1 MESKVGKRNHSMG
14 REVILLGISDQR
26 ELQWL
31 VFVVFS
37 LVYAVTVLGNL
48 TIITLASLDSQLH
61 TPMYFFLSNLAFLNL
76 CYVSIVVPKML
87 TNILTGSKS
96 ISYELC
102 AAQVCITLFL
112 GSTEYLIL
120 MVMAFDLYVAICNP
134 LRYNT
139 VMDRRVCINLAAASW
154 AIGILATA
162 IPSPFL
168 WPVLCGPNVINH
180 FFCETPALVK
190 LSCADTSST
199 EKMMFIG
206 GFFTLM
212 FPLFLVLISYIGIIR
227 AILKIGSA
235 VGRKKA
241 FSTCSSHMTVVT
253 IFYGTGMFM
262 YMQPQAQ
269 HSPDK
274 DEVVSVFYAVLNP
287 MLNPLI
293 YSLRNREVK
302 GALGRVLQRYEAF
315 TGTEMGVSCEI
326 RFNCAPYKTLGVRKG
341 QDSSS

>member
-1 MESKVGKRNHSMG
+1 LCICPSTCGLHNSGSSRESKVGRGNHSVVI
-14 REVILLGISDQR
+14 EVVLLGLSNQQ

-31 VFVVFS
+31 ILVVFS
-37 LVYAVTVLGNL
+37 LVYGVTVLGNL

-61 TPMYFFLSNLAFLNL
+61 TPMYFFLSNLAFLNI

-87 TNILTGSKS
+87 TNIITGSKS

-102 AAQVCITLFL
+102 GTQAFVTVFL
-112 GSTEYLIL
+112 GSAECFIL
-120 MVMAFDLYVAICNP
+120 TAMAFDRYVAICNP

-139 VMDRRVCINLAAASW
+139 IMNRRVCINLATASW
-154 AIGILATA
+154 ATGFLAMA
-162 IPSPFL
+162 VPLPFL

-180 FFCETPALVK
+180 SFCESPALIK
-190 LSCADTSST
+190 ISCENTSYA
-199 EKMMFIG
+199 EGILFIG

-212 FPLFLVLISYIGIIR
+212 VPLFLVLVSYIGIIQ

-235 VGRKKA
+235 AGRQKA

-274 DEVVSVFYAVLNP
+274 DKVVSVFYAVLNP

-293 YSLRNREVK
+293 YSLHNREVK
-302 GALGRVLQRYEAF
+302 GALGRVLQRYKAF
-315 TGTEMGVSCEI
+315 GRI
-326 RFNCAPYKTLGVRKG
+326 
-341 QDSSS
+341 

>member
-1 MESKVGKRNHSMG
+1 MESKVGKRNHS
-14 REVILLGISDQR
+14 VVIAIILLGLSDQG

-31 VFVVFS
+31 IFVVFS
-37 LVYAVTVLGNL
+37 LVYGVAVLGNL

-61 TPMYFFLSNLAFLNL
+61 TPMYFFLSNLAFLNI
-76 CYVSIVVPKML
+76 CYVSIVIPKML
-87 TNILTGSKS
+87 TNIITGRKS

-102 AAQVCITLFL
+102 ETQAFVTLFL
-112 GSTEYLIL
+112 GSAECFIL
-120 MVMAFDLYVAICNP
+120 TTMAFDRYVAICNP

-139 VMDRRVCINLAAASW
+139 IMNRRVCINLATASW
-154 AIGILATA
+154 TTGFLATA

-180 FFCETPALVK
+180 FFCETPALIK

-199 EKMMFIG
+199 EKMMVIG

-212 FPLFLVLISYIGIIR
+212 FPLFLVLVSYIGIIQ

-235 VGRKKA
+235 VGRQKA

-274 DEVVSVFYAVLNP
+274 DKVISVFYAVLNP

-302 GALGRVLQRYEAF
+302 GALGRVLQRYKAF
-315 TGTEMGVSCEI
+315 GRI
-326 RFNCAPYKTLGVRKG
+326 
-341 QDSSS
+341 